1 MRSLVPK
8 SVKKIAH
15 LGSKSENFAHLSQDR
30 KNSSHISNQPKS
42 SILHPA
48 GRFQLHFNSVRS
60 NMVQPCT
67 RFAGIPEASS
77 LSAFSLGFSSS
88 PFLQCSTG
96 QQSTSWAGVYATPFL
111 CERRFYFSRTRLM
124 LLWSMGTTYQHS
136 RWSGRS
142 LLISFSNVTG
152 KHFLSGYISL

>member
-67 RFAGIPEASS
+67 RFAGIPRPLRIRPFRRALKPLHFISIS
-77 LSAFSLGFSSS
+77 LYYIGSAAL
-88 PFLQCSTG
+88 LL
-96 QQSTSWAGVYATPFL
+96 L
-111 CERRFYFSRTRLM
+111 CEAAAQSAAAAGRA
-124 LLWSMGTTYQHS
+124 GNA
-136 RWSGRS
+136 RWRGAAR
-142 LLISFSNVTG
+142 G
-152 KHFLSGYISL
+152 KRPSWPGEQRHFPL